1 MKTASVTLTPDEIA
15 LLMDGLDAYRYWQ
28 LTGENDLEHLRNN
41 GDVRVNGV
49 EDEQVR
55 VELAEIAALESRLE
69 AMRLELSNPD
79 QIEPGS

>member
-1 MKTASVTLTPDEIA
+1 
-15 LLMDGLDAYRYWQ
+15 MDGLDAYRYWQ

-55 VELAEIAALESRLE
+55 AKLAEIASLESRLE

>member
-1 MKTASVTLTPDEIA
+1 MKTASVTLTPDEIV

-28 LTGENDLEHLRNN
+28 LTGENDLEHLRSN
-41 GDVRVNGV
+41 GDVRVDEV

-79 QIEPGS
+79 